1 MSAVTARMRL
11 IQTYQ
16 SHLSLYQLR
25 IPPKMSVD
33 KAFREMIRNEIE
45 VQLKPLRAVISRL
58 EAGTTDLDALR
69 DVAERLAPVAAAMA
83 PLFGA
88 QVAKAP
94 KRGPGRPAKVAQPV
108 SGGKRRGRKPA
119 SDGSREC
126 AIIDCGSPSRTKG
139 YCAAHY
145 QKLRMLTKTNRRP
158 SAWVDYA
165 PPNSV
170 ADIKLPRGRAAAKAL
185 AAAAQGGS
193 ST

>member
-1 MSAVTARMRL
+1 
-11 IQTYQ
+11 
-16 SHLSLYQLR
+16 
-25 IPPKMSVD
+25 MSVD

-45 VQLKPLRAVISRL
+45 VQLKPLRAVISKL
-58 EAGTTDLDALR
+58 EAGTADLDALR
-69 DVAERLAPVAAAMA
+69 SVAERLAPMAAAVA

-88 QVAKAP
+88 QVPKP
-94 KRGPGRPAKVAQPV
+94 GKRGPGRPAKVVQA
-108 SGGKRRGRKPA
+108 SGGKRRGRKPSA
-119 SDGSREC
+119 DGSREC
-126 AIIDCGSPSRTKG
+126 AIIGCGSPSRTKG

-158 SAWVDYA
+158 SSWVDYA

-170 ADIKLPRGRAAAKAL
+170 EDVKLPRGRAAAKAL